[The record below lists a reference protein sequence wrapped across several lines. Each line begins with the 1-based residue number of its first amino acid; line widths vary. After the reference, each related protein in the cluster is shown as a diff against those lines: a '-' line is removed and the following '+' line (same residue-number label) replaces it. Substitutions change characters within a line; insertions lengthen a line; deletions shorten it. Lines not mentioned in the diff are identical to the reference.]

1 MSKAIKQKNR
11 IKKIKD
17 FLINTWRRQE
27 VTSML
32 KDCQNFMNMACKHP
46 RFKSFWLN
54 LQMPIVNSIT
64 HKSYIKRHRYI
75 VNGKT
80 WNVIDTYYFKYTF
93 AESEFHVR
101 DYHCFFNKKTG
112 FTIRFGKTID
122 EEPKYCDLGPE
133 ILDLEISVN
142 GCPKVGGHN
151 CKFCYK
157 NNSDKPP
164 TNMSFETFK
173 KIFDS
178 MPKCLY
184 SIAFGITGVQTNPD
198 FLKMLMYCR
207 QNDVIPNYTLS
218 GADLDDTTMYCTT
231 LFCGA
236 VAVSCYQGNK
246 QLCYDTINRM
256 YKESLHQLH
265 VNMHI
270 VLSED
275 PVQLEHIWDVLND
288 IKDKKVEGL
297 RNIVFLRIKPVGR
310 AANMNCK
317 IHLDTYRKIM
327 SFCLD
332 NHIGF
337 GFDSCSA
344 KTAAKV
350 LKELGHEELVE
361 CCESC
366 ESSKFSSYIAV
377 DGRYWNCSFC
387 ERSDWF
393 KPINVLD
400 YNNFIDVWHLP
411 EVMRV
416 RNIETDQSCPVY
428 DLDSKE

>member
-1 MSKAIKQKNR
+1 MSKSIKQKNR
-11 IKKIKD
+11 IGQIKD
-17 FLINTWRRQE
+17 FIIRTWRKQDIR
-27 VTSML
+27 
-32 KDCQNFMNMACKHP
+32 FMINSFNDFMTLAKQHP
-46 RFKSFWLN
+46 KFKSFWLQ
-54 LQMPIVNSIT
+54 LQLPVVDSIT
-64 HKSYIKRHRYI
+64 YKLPIRTHKYVYNDKVWDI
-75 VNGKT
+75 
-80 WNVIDTYYFKYTF
+80 IDTDLFKYTSR
-93 AESEFHVR
+93 ESKFCVR
-101 DYHCFFNKKTG
+101 DYHCFFNKVTG
-112 FTIRFGKTID
+112 FTIRFGKNVKD
-122 EEPKYCDLGPE
+122 EPKYCDLGPE

-198 FLKMLMYCR
+198 FPKMLKYCR
-207 QNDVIPNYTLS
+207 ENDVIPNYTLS
-218 GADLDDTTMYCTT
+218 GADLTDEMIEITSKY
-231 LFCGA
+231 CGA
-236 VAVSCYQGNK
+236 VAVSCYAGNN
-246 QLCYDTINRM
+246 QLCYDTIKRLYEGSNG
-256 YKESLHQLH
+256 KLH

-275 PVQLEHIWDVLND
+275 PVQMAHLLNVLCD
-288 IKDKKVEGL
+288 IQNKKIVGL

-317 IHLDTYRKIM
+317 ITLKTYRKIM
-327 SFCLD
+327 EFCLD
-332 NHIGF
+332 NKIGF

-344 KTAAKV
+344 KTASRV
-350 LKELGHEELVE
+350 LKELGHEDLTE
-361 CCESC
+361 CCEPC
-366 ESSKFSSYIAV
+366 ESSRFSSYIAV